1 MSLYPSLEDMKVDH
15 LMVAQN
21 STPHQPSPLPQNQL
35 PYPPQ
40 PTSSFAGASA
50 PAGAAY
56 PGLAEYMGMEL
67 SEDIIR
73 ANMPEYLPQAQN
85 QQAISLPPSTSLY
98 SAGGLVAPLSGS
110 NPGVVRAQV
119 SHGIRQ
125 IVVCKDA
132 DGKVG
137 VKVKDINKG
146 IFVCLVTKNSP
157 AALAGLRF
165 GDQILQLNGDNLA
178 GLSADKVHSMFKK
191 AGVNNISLAVR
202 DRPFERTLTLH
213 KDSSGHIGFQFKE
226 GRITHIGVESSAARN
241 GLLIDHQLLEVNGQN
256 VVGIKDKEVGAI
268 IEEGGNIITITII
281 PSFMYNHIM
290 KNMKSSVV
298 KKFMDHS
305 IPDV

>member
-1 MSLYPSLEDMKVDH
+1 MSLYPSLEDMKVDQM
-15 LMVAQN
+15 LVAQN
-21 STPHQPSPLPQNQL
+21 SSPAPQQQVPQL
-35 PYPPQ
+35 PPQ
-40 PTSSFAGASA
+40 VAGGQGVASPSA
-50 PAGAAY
+50 PVAY

-73 ANMPEYLPQAQN
+73 ANMPEYLPQNQN
-85 QQAISLPPSTSLY
+85 ALSLPSSASSY
-98 SAGGLVAPLSGS
+98 SGGGIVAPLSGS
-110 NPGVVRAQV
+110 NPGVIRAQV
-119 SHGIRQ
+119 SHGVRQ
-125 IVVCKDA
+125 VVVCKDA
-132 DGKVG
+132 EGKVG
-137 VKVKDINKG
+137 LKVKDINKG

-165 GDQILQLNGDNLA
+165 GDQILQINGQNLA
-178 GLSADKVHSMFKK
+178 GLSAEKVHSMFKK

-202 DRPFERTLTLH
+202 DRPFERTITLH
-213 KDSSGHIGFQFKE
+213 KDSTGHIGFQFKE
-226 GRITHIGVESSAARN
+226 GKITHIGLDTSAARN

-290 KNMKSSVV
+290 KNMKNSVV